1 MTNWLKRSGQEWKR
15 VGAHLGALVGVPST
29 VLGFCFLRELW
40 VLFVLGLIMLLV
52 NLVFPLLIRCRVC
65 GLHLESSTAARS
77 RARSDRLK
85 WVASLDSCPAC
96 GDNGASSPSTPACER
111 LTISRERPYWSIR
124 RILTASFL
132 TLLLLGSAV
141 AIGALYRVRP

>member
-1 MTNWLKRSGQEWKR
+1 MTNWLERSGQDWKR

-29 VLGFCFLRELW
+29 VLGFVFLRELW
-40 VLFVLGLIMLLV
+40 VLFVLGLVMLLA

-85 WVASLDSCPAC
+85 WVVSLDSCPAC
-96 GDNGASSPSTPACER
+96 GDDGASSPSTPAWGR
-111 LTISRERPYWSIR
+111 LTLRERPYWSVR

-132 TLLLLGSAV
+132 TLLLLGGAV
-141 AIGALYRVRP
+141 AIGALYRIRP